1 MASDG
6 TTGQI
11 PVASPVQGSQ
21 ATSVKSQATSGKSLP
36 QSGKAATSA
45 GSART
50 SAAAVSAANAVTVGG
65 IAAAAGAAAA
75 NAAANAANAA
85 NSSNE
90 STQSATEP
98 QSLVSQLNKYLN
110 NSGRPDQFRVAPGD
124 GNLIQQVNP
133 SSGAIVGEFSAEEF
147 PALARS
153 VGASS
158 LLIDSLA

>member
-21 ATSVKSQATSGKSLP
+21 ATSVKSQAGSGKSLP
-36 QSGKAATSA
+36 QGGKTATSA
-45 GSART
+45 GSTGT
-50 SAAAVSAANAVTVGG
+50 SAAAVSEANATAARTAAAGS
-65 IAAAAGAAAA
+65 AAAASAASAAAT
-75 NAAANAANAA
+75 AAVQSNT
-85 NSSNE
+85 SS
-90 STQSATEP
+90 QSATDP
-98 QSLVSQLNKYLN
+98 QSLVTQLNKYLN
-110 NSGRPDQFRVAPGD
+110 NSGRPDQFRVDPGN
-124 GNLIQQVNP
+124 GRLIQQVNP
-133 SSGAIVGEFSAEEF
+133 SSGAVVGEFSAEEF

>member
-21 ATSVKSQATSGKSLP
+21 ATSSSTKSGSGKFLP
-36 QSGKAATSA
+36 QTGNVATA
-45 GSART
+45 EASART
-50 SAAAVSAANAVTVGG
+50 SDTAQAAVSVQAAGSVQ
-65 IAAAAGAAAA
+65 AAASAQAAATNVNKA
-75 NAAANAANAA
+75 PVQN
-85 NSSNE
+85 
-90 STQSATEP
+90 TGDP
-98 QSLVSQLNKYLN
+98 QSLVQQLNKYLN
-110 NSGRPDQFRVAPGD
+110 DSGRPDQFRLDPSN

-133 SSGAIVGEFSAEEF
+133 SSGAVVGEFSAAEF

-153 VGASS
+153 VGVSG